1 MSDSLLLANDISNRI
16 IETNVVGGIA
26 LAGRE
31 DVVARSDTASNLRGG
46 LPDNL
51 SEVAEDD
58 MIRIEL
64 AYW

>member
-1 MSDSLLLANDISNRI
+1 M
-16 IETNVVGGIA
+16 VGGIA

-58 MIRIEL
+58 MIRVEL
-64 AYW
+64 AYWQ